1 MNNNLQAQVIEAE
14 EHLRQ
19 AMLDNDVRALDG
31 LISPELLFTSLTGEL
46 ASKEDDLA
54 SHRAGDLLLK
64 ELEPSQRQ
72 IQLHPGFAVVSVLMH
87 LVGTYQ
93 GAPIDQHIRYTRVW
107 APDPD
112 GTIQIVAGHMGEV
125 QPE

>member
-72 IQLHPGFAVVSVLMH
+72 IQLPPRLRGRFGPDAPGGH
-87 LVGTYQ
+87 LPGRTHRSTYPLYPSL
-93 GAPIDQHIRYTRVW
+93 GSRS
-107 APDPD
+107 
-112 GTIQIVAGHMGEV
+112 
-125 QPE
+125 